1 MEIVR
6 DMMNSNNK
14 EKEHRYVIIAT
25 VNGVKETVTALMSMG
40 RVEARQSC
48 IDQLTVIEGL

>member
-1 MEIVR
+1 MEILR

-14 EKEHRYVIIAT
+14 EKEHRYVIIAL
-25 VNGVKETVTALMSMG
+25 VNGVKETVTAPMMMG
-40 RVEARQSC
+40 RDEARQSC